1 MYNRYMTQK
10 KDSTIAALA
19 VAGAAVAGS
28 LLGAAGTFLSNKNNQ
43 DKVKKALN
51 DFSKEASKTGK
62 TIKKKVDE
70 ITVKA
75 SSKPQ
80 TKKPAVKPPVTKTA
94 PTPKAAPQPTVKKAP
109 ARRAPVKKAS
119 AKKTIK

>member
-1 MYNRYMTQK
+1 MTQK

-28 LLGAAGTFLSNKNNQ
+28 LLGAAGAFLSNKNNQ

-51 DFSKEASKTGK
+51 DFSKEASKTGQ

-80 TKKPAVKPPVTKTA
+80 AKKPAVTKTTPA
-94 PTPKAAPQPTVKKAP
+94 PKASTQPAVKKAP
-109 ARRAPVKKAS
+109 ARRAPVKKA
-119 AKKTIK
+119 AAKTAPKKTETSK